1 MLVLGRKKEDRIVIK
16 TRLGELIEITL
27 VDIDRNQV
35 RIGIDA
41 DESTKIIRKE
51 LLETAGWE
59 FKRKKEL
66 ENDKRTNQED

>member
-41 DESTKIIRKE
+41 DQETKIIRKE
-51 LLETAGWE
+51 LLEKSGWE

-66 ENDKRTNQED
+66 ENDSSQEG